1 MSAIQMY
8 KVHPVTLEREVMG
21 TISDEDL
28 DFLADNLQE
37 EFEEDQDYYI
47 DQATVEY
54 LKDQGAGDQ
63 LISMLQKALQNEEE
77 GIEIGYE
84 ID

>member
-47 DQATVEY
+47 DPATVEY

-77 GIEIGYE
+77 GIEIGYQ